1 MISPK
6 AIQLIIKH
14 FDSIDEAVARRL
26 MRQRPW
32 GEPALTSLLCD
43 LLDSKTQEEE
53 NLRYSLMELNRDL
66 MEMDGL
72 LSISFTIDTHE
83 YDSNMERWVT
93 QADLGLIIKFE
104 DEIIPSDSWTTS
116 WLLQAKR
123 LYPWKKN
130 PIEYSEVSRFS
141 AKDNYQ
147 HDRMKKIEEIIGLPF
162 IRYMLY
168 CPRPAMLDDATS
180 IKLTH
185 LRNRKCAEHI
195 FDYTLG
201 LQLREELSSRNSSL
215 SSGIFVTTSSD
226 MLANLGHVYAG
237 LLKDCFPFSWFI
249 ASHLI
254 NQGLRF
260 ETINRRYHDRNMP
273 RRPRKG
279 PDTVPN
285 DNGGNYEWAE
295 GIVSG
300 DEKAIERLIEQLED
314 TDIKQFP
321 VLPPH
326 TLTIKIGVG
335 DNLNENVRRLCHE

>member
-26 MRQRPW
+26 TRRRPW

-53 NLRYSLMELNRDL
+53 KLRYSLVELNRDL

-83 YDSNMERWVT
+83 YDSKMERWVT

-104 DEIIPSDSWTTS
+104 DEIIPSDSWTTA

-123 LYPWKKN
+123 LYPSKKN
-130 PIEYSEVSRFS
+130 PIEYSEVSRFP

-147 HDRMKKIEEIIGLPF
+147 HDRMKKLEEIIGLSF
-162 IRYMLY
+162 ICYILY

-185 LRNRKCAEHI
+185 LRNRQSAEHI
-195 FDYTLG
+195 FDFTLG
-201 LQLREELSSRNSSL
+201 LQLHEELSSRNSSL
-215 SSGIFVTTSSD
+215 SAGVFVTTSSN
-226 MLANLGHVYAG
+226 MPANLGHVHAG
-237 LLKDCFPFSWFI
+237 LLRDCFPFSWFI
-249 ASHLI
+249 ASHFI

-260 ETINRRYHDRNMP
+260 ETINRRYLERNIE

-279 PDTVPN
+279 LGPEPK
-285 DNGGNYEWAE
+285 DNNGYEWAE

-300 DEKAIERLIEQLED
+300 DEKAIERLLELLNES
-314 TDIKQFP
+314 DISQFP
-321 VLPPH
+321 ILPPH

-335 DNLNENVRRLCHE
+335 GNLNSNVRRLRHE